1 MKCSDN
7 IIVRKSELND
17 IEHLKDIFARARSFM
32 ESTGNPDQWGDGH
45 PQGRLPL
52 LWRHPLLER
61 HGTPCLSV
69 CKVIA
74 DCPEHVRDDQNR

>member
-1 MKCSDN
+1 MQREN
-7 IIVRKSELND
+7 LVVRKSVPED
-17 IEHLKDIFARARSFM
+17 IDRLKDIFAHARLFM
-32 ESTGNPDQWGDGH
+32 EMTGNPDQWGDVH

-52 LWRHPLLER
+52 LWHHPLLER
-61 HGTPCLSV
+61 TPCLSV